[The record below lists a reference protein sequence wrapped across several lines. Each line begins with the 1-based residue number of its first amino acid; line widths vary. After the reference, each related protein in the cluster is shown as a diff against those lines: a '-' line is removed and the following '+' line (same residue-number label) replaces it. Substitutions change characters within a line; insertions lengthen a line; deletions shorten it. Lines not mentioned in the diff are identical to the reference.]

1 MHMIEAGKVINLGEI
16 TQTHYNEDDD
26 EDLKFGMTID
36 TLNEGIKA
44 DSITINSG
52 MIEIFS
58 NKDSINSNKDIIING
73 GNLLIFSGNSE
84 TENQPF
90 KTNGKTKISKSMIQA
105 LGTKCPESEI
115 TTQQVPFA
123 YSGIIKKD
131 QKFEIYLQGESILE
145 LDERKYN
152 YNFFLNL
159 FINSLNKLNFKLKS
173 MERKFRV
180 LADIHVVLVE
190 VLQMKE
196 KVQELK
202 D

>member
-1 MHMIEAGKVINLGEI
+1 
-16 TQTHYNEDDD
+16 
-26 EDLKFGMTID
+26 
-36 TLNEGIKA
+36 
-44 DSITINSG
+44 
-52 MIEIFS
+52 
-58 NKDSINSNKDIIING
+58 
-73 GNLLIFSGNSE
+73 
-84 TENQPF
+84 
-90 KTNGKTKISKSMIQA
+90 MIQA

-115 TTQQVPFA
+115 TTQQVSIA
-123 YSGIIKKD
+123 YSGNLKKD